1 MEFVVADFS
10 SHCRCQPSS
19 FRCIHGMKAVMD
31 GIVTTKIHVRS
42 CDGVTHAYFFYRH
55 GVSLPYTTFLCSP
68 LTKIKRWDL
77 VTYLS
82 KDVDIIFVLGCHSGT
97 DLSFFS
103 FIETVLKS
111 IWMLFEEKTKLAE
124 SSHDGASW
132 LSRHPILLF
141 QTKTE
146 TQMSDGPL
154 DRYSCKSLSRDRG
167 IRSRFGT
174 QTMKHITYFF
184 LCV

>member
-1 MEFVVADFS
+1 MSTIFVSVHPRDESCHGWNCHYQDSCPLVRWCNSRIFFLPP
-10 SHCRCQPSS
+10 RCLAPL
-19 FRCIHGMKAVMD
+19 HN
-31 GIVTTKIHVRS
+31 
-42 CDGVTHAYFFYRH
+42 FFMQSIDEDQEM
-55 GVSLPYTTFLCSP
+55 GL
-68 LTKIKRWDL
+68 DL